1 MQAQVKVMIRVR
13 PFDGRESNTDRAVD
27 VIKNQIIIKN
37 PENREKKIFECDGA
51 FDTSSQ
57 QAEVF
62 DIIGEKVLL
71 DAYKGYNTCVFAYG
85 QTGSGKTFTMMGAEN
100 NYGLIPR
107 ICGELFARQPSHN
120 GLDKKDCQYEY
131 RIEVSYLEIY
141 AETVRD
147 LLNVKN
153 FDLKVRNHTE
163 LGTYVEGLSKIAVN
177 NYAMISALIER
188 GNSIRVTAS
197 TNMNSRS
204 SRSHAILTLYFTQI
218 ISDPALGKPRE
229 VTSKINLVD
238 LAGSEKVNQS
248 GVEGINFQ
256 EAIYINKSLSQL
268 GLVIMKLAANS
279 EIKKT
284 EPIRKPLPRQSSF
297 NKASRSASVPP
308 KVLSPPPQEEVVN
321 FRDSKLTWILKDSL
335 GGNSITHVVATV
347 SPSTKNY
354 AETLS
359 TLRFA
364 ANAKSIVN
372 NVRVNEDPSDKIIN
386 SLRNELEMLRK
397 KISSGQLSR
406 EDDAVTREE
415 IKSREQLLLD
425 NNKSWEQKLHEQR
438 QNLGEEFAKKEEEHV
453 KKVAEKEEEQKKLIE
468 ENKRILAEKEKEKAE
483 EIKKQKIE
491 YEMKQEEFETTR
503 ILTTATKLNE
513 YYEERVKGIQEK
525 AEQKIAE
532 IQKECDGNILKIKA
546 ETNRQLSETTSSYE
560 QKIENI
566 KFDYEKKFAA
576 LRVEQDKFL
585 KEMDTKTTSDFTQ
598 YKNKAET
605 LQKELLLANKKF
617 QSQLSQLQSDRQIL
631 NRQLQTL
638 QNKLQDKTQDKNVEN
653 KAGDFVSTSYLSSAV
668 NPTLVSFPRFDRVPS
683 NDRELPTKDIEEI
696 INGVSIQKKE
706 DEQKYDEL
714 KLRYTEILKK
724 INESSELLLQ
734 AKDINDW
741 NEMKKTLEQT
751 KTQII
756 ELTKQK
762 DKIHSGI
769 TKSRLR
775 LEETIL
781 TIREKLRNPTLL
793 DLQNIHSTFADLLNA
808 INTELELKN

>member
-1 MQAQVKVMIRVR
+1 
-13 PFDGRESNTDRAVD
+13 
-27 VIKNQIIIKN
+27 
-37 PENREKKIFECDGA
+37 
-51 FDTSSQ
+51 
-57 QAEVF
+57 
-62 DIIGEKVLL
+62 
-71 DAYKGYNTCVFAYG
+71 
-85 QTGSGKTFTMMGAEN
+85 
-100 NYGLIPR
+100 
-107 ICGELFARQPSHN
+107 
-120 GLDKKDCQYEY
+120 
-131 RIEVSYLEIY
+131 
-141 AETVRD
+141 
-147 LLNVKN
+147 
-153 FDLKVRNHTE
+153 
-163 LGTYVEGLSKIAVN
+163 
-177 NYAMISALIER
+177 
-188 GNSIRVTAS
+188 
-197 TNMNSRS
+197 
-204 SRSHAILTLYFTQI
+204 
-218 ISDPALGKPRE
+218 
-229 VTSKINLVD
+229 
-238 LAGSEKVNQS
+238 
-248 GVEGINFQ
+248 
-256 EAIYINKSLSQL
+256 
-268 GLVIMKLAANS
+268 
-279 EIKKT
+279 
-284 EPIRKPLPRQSSF
+284 
-297 NKASRSASVPP
+297 
-308 KVLSPPPQEEVVN
+308 
-321 FRDSKLTWILKDSL
+321 
-335 GGNSITHVVATV
+335 
-347 SPSTKNY
+347 
-354 AETLS
+354 
-359 TLRFA
+359 
-364 ANAKSIVN
+364 
-372 NVRVNEDPSDKIIN
+372 
-386 SLRNELEMLRK
+386 MLRK

-724 INESSELLLQ
+724 INPSLQ
-734 AKDINDW
+734 FSFIY
-741 NEMKKTLEQT
+741 
-751 KTQII
+751 I
-756 ELTKQK
+756 
-762 DKIHSGI
+762 
-769 TKSRLR
+769 SRL
-775 LEETIL
+775 L
-781 TIREKLRNPTLL
+781 
-793 DLQNIHSTFADLLNA
+793 
-808 INTELELKN
+808 